1 MTYRKFDTCTWDD
14 PWFERLSQRSKL
26 LFIYLWSNRS
36 CNQAGMYSIS
46 RQRIQFECGIDIE
59 QCADELQKKVM
70 WDSVEEIVWVK
81 NFFKHQC
88 QNSKFAK
95 SAIDSISNMPDR
107 YRSAFAERYG
117 SLLKG
122 YHIDTISIWYLTEQN
137 RTETERSSKEQADK
151 RPDLEPR
158 KPPANSPVKVDDE
171 HIREVVDLCQSFNGA
186 AKDFNPYAFTN
197 RCVKRS
203 VEPDVIS
210 TVLRAVRPRLKAGE
224 ISDPWAYATSLVK
237 AETARWHQ
245 AKQASKAKGFAA
257 SWSAFGETEQ
267 GKALLKTIK
276 LPRAP

>member
-14 PWFERLSQRSKL
+14 PWFERLSQQSKL

-59 QCADELQKKVM
+59 QCVPELEKKVM
-70 WDSVEEIVWVK
+70 WDSAEEIVWVK

-95 SAIDSISNMPDR
+95 SAIESIATMPDR
-107 YRSAFAERYG
+107 YRSAFKERYG
-117 SLLKG
+117 NLLKG
-122 YHIDTISIWYLTEQN
+122 YHIDMVSIPYPTEQN
-137 RTETERSSKEQADK
+137 RTETERSSKEQSAK
-151 RPDLEPR
+151 RPDIETK
-158 KPPANSPVKVDDE
+158 KPTTKSPVKVADE
-171 HIREVVDLCQSFNGA
+171 HLREVVDLLQSFNGT
-186 AKDFNPYAFTN
+186 AKDFNPYQFTN

-203 VEPDVIS
+203 VEPDVIV
-210 TVLRAVRPRLKAGE
+210 TVLHAVKPRLKAGE

-257 SWSAFGETEQ
+257 SWSAFEKTEQ